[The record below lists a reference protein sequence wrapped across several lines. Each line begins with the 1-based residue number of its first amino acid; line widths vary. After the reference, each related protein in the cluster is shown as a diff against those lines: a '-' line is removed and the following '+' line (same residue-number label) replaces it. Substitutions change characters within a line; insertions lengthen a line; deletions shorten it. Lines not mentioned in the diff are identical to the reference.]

1 MVCNIHAYYV
11 CRKKCY
17 RMTEKCMEKWWLQWQ
32 QHQHHKISTGTI
44 RNAHKHIT
52 YLSTKSILHTIA
64 KEFYC
69 QKQPFQQVFC
79 SCHLLFLSLF
89 RFCRYC
95 FMSASYNISAVCFF
109 FCISIII
116 FDCVCVCLLCIDGTI
131 SPQSL
136 ICASLM
142 AATCLTWISQSW
154 NNKYA
159 IHYHHFRTTWYPDTH
174 THTPIQSRYRSVGLC
189 IDTICVP
196 FVYSDTIEKHNVNMI
211 FVAVLI
217 LWLTTIRMWTHA
229 KKKRPDQTN
238 SDIQLRSSPLL
249 SNKSVAYVHCP
260 SVSGVDRL
268 HGMDKHTQRQTVVWR
283 CGQNRSST
291 NWLKQ
296 RRSLATHP
304 QILGKLRFVSSQE
317 YHFHAHNI
325 CEWVLLLLLCAYEW
339 VSVLTRYVQVHLS

>member
-229 KKKRPDQTN
+229 KKKDQTKLIRIYN
-238 SDIQLRSSPLL
+238 WGHHLCSPTNRSHTFIVQAWVVWIGCMAWTNTRKDKRS
-249 SNKSVAYVHCP
+249 CG
-260 SVSGVDRL
+260 GVDKTDRL
-268 HGMDKHTQRQTVVWR
+268 QIDW
-283 CGQNRSST
+283 NRGE
-291 NWLKQ
+291 
-296 RRSLATHP
+296 A
-304 QILGKLRFVSSQE
+304 
-317 YHFHAHNI
+317 
-325 CEWVLLLLLCAYEW
+325 
-339 VSVLTRYVQVHLS
+339 